1 MSISPEPSSSRTSRA
16 FLSRAG
22 CSRNWRFSSPQ
33 FLRNLITSS
42 SVFTAFTISA
52 VDSVPPP
59 SLSMSSKHFRA
70 AFKKSPVNS
79 AISRCAARASSSRFA
94 ARSASLFLSAISMHS
109 SLRGT
114 STGELRHQHAI
125 AASKAPQRFRRRS
138 APLVDVDVP
147 VAVRVHLRER
157 LVEARRD
164 QQVLQVFVAAVDQE
178 INDFLV
184 PASCACESL
193 LRAVVSREHGIVAAR
208 KLKQRGRRANITL
221 ELPRQSQASRA
232 CPTRRRRSFEIPL
245 ARPASGAVGY
255 ASTSPRAT
263 ARFSR
268 RARRIR
274 ARRRVALRKG
284 FGRRGRAFKNS
295 RLNSSSAFS
304 AARWRRSRSSAS
316 CARRFFRPRWMAD
329 SLCASGVMLLRRGD
343 DASMASRR
351 RHAPSTRPRESLY
364 VITDAAKRA
373 IPRCRF
379 PPSRPRRAPPAP
391 S

>member
-1 MSISPEPSSSRTSRA
+1 MCPA
-16 FLSRAG
+16 WHVGAG
-22 CSRNWRFSSPQ
+22 
-33 FLRNLITSS
+33 
-42 SVFTAFTISA
+42 
-52 VDSVPPP
+52 
-59 SLSMSSKHFRA
+59 
-70 AFKKSPVNS
+70 
-79 AISRCAARASSSRFA
+79 
-94 ARSASLFLSAISMHS
+94 
-109 SLRGT
+109 
-114 STGELRHQHAI
+114 
-125 AASKAPQRFRRRS
+125 
-138 APLVDVDVP
+138 
-147 VAVRVHLRER
+147 
-157 LVEARRD
+157 
-164 QQVLQVFVAAVDQE
+164 AAVVTD
-178 INDFLV
+178 
-184 PASCACESL
+184 
-193 LRAVVSREHGIVAAR
+193 GIAAAR

-255 ASTSPRAT
+255 ASMSPRAT

-351 RHAPSTRPRESLY
+351 RHAPSTRPRESPY

>member
-125 AASKAPQRFRRRS
+125 AASKAPQRFRRRN
-138 APLVDVDVP
+138 APLVDVNMP

-164 QQVLQVFVAAVDQE
+164 QQVLQVFVAAVDE
-178 INDFLV
+178 KFDNLLV
-184 PASCACESL
+184 ALDSL
-193 LRAVVSREHGIVAAR
+193 DAAGGSGG
-208 KLKQRGRRANITL
+208 KRRATSMAYEPPLTL
-221 ELPRQSQASRA
+221 RTA
-232 CPTRRRRSFEIPL
+232 
-245 ARPASGAVGY
+245 GA
-255 ASTSPRAT
+255 AADLTPSP
-263 ARFSR
+263 R
-268 RARRIR
+268 RARRAEGRTPR
-274 ARRRVALRKG
+274 ADISG
-284 FGRRGRAFKNS
+284 FSSVPDSSSSIIVNTSLAAERNS
-295 RLNSSSAFS
+295 RLKSSSAFS

-316 CARRFFRPRWMAD
+316 CARRFFRPRWIAD
-329 SLCASGVMLLRRGD
+329 SHSSMSISPEPSSSSTSSAFLRRGGW
-343 DASMASRR
+343 RR
-351 RHAPSTRPRESLY
+351 N
-364 VITDAAKRA
+364 
-373 IPRCRF
+373 CRF
-379 PPSRPRRAPPAP
+379 SSPQVLRNVMTS
-391 S
+391 